1 MNFKELDNEALAFQ
15 PVLGSMLAAI
25 YHNPQNKE
33 ANQARLQKIV
43 QFWGSKE
50 VYSKEIISA
59 LENEMIAGPPSGYRL
74 PTLLARGPPMEK
86 PLHLSAN
93 MPGMLVLSFMKDI
106 CKKMRLFFCFKH
118 VFSLC

>member
-1 MNFKELDNEALAFQ
+1 MSFKELDNEALAFQ

-43 QFWGSKE
+43 QFWGAKD

-59 LENEMIAGPPSGYRL
+59 LENEMITGPPSGYRMPAL
-74 PTLLARGPPMEK
+74 PLRGPQMEK
-86 PLHLSAN
+86 PSHLSAN
-93 MPGMLVLSFMKDI
+93 LPSMFLVLS
-106 CKKMRLFFCFKH
+106 
-118 VFSLC
+118 